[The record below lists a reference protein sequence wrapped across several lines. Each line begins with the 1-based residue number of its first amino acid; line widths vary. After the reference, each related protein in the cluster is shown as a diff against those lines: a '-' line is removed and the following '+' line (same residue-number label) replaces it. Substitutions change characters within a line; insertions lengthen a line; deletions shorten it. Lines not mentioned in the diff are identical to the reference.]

1 MNKPP
6 LISAILNNN
15 ISEVDFLIKAGANI
29 DQWYDGFTPIQYAIK
44 NRKTNVAK
52 LLVKNNANIRI
63 YDNINDSP
71 LKHIFMKYPE
81 TTSLSFL
88 KSFPS
93 VGVADDYNRDTALH
107 YAARRNYTK
116 CVEYL
121 IKNGADV
128 NYRNRQGQS
137 PVFLAVQYG
146 SKNSLELLCQNGAN
160 VNFID
165 SDNDKKFWSPIF
177 YALDR
182 SDYECSELLIRY
194 GADLNIVDRQKST
207 PIFYAMH
214 DTKLLDLLVKNG
226 ASLEFSNAYGRTP
239 IFDAVLSGS
248 HEQVELLLNQGVN
261 VDRTDNFRWTP
272 LLYAIKRGNERFI
285 SSLLEHCNNLDYKVE
300 IDDVTA
306 LSLAKRSKSPTI
318 RALVESKIEQ
328 KILSSDVYVDKSA
341 VSLCL

>member
-1 MNKPP
+1 MNKPQ
-6 LISAILNNN
+6 LISAILANNL
-15 ISEVDFLIKAGANI
+15 SEVDSLLKAGANI

-44 NRKTNVAK
+44 KEKINIAK
-52 LLVKNNANIRI
+52 LLVKNNANICI
-63 YDNINDSP
+63 YDNVNDSP
-71 LKHIFMKYPE
+71 LKHIFMKFKEP
-81 TTSLSFL
+81 TSLSFL

-93 VGVADDYNRDTALH
+93 VGVADNYNRDTALH

-128 NYRNRQGQS
+128 NHQNRQGQS

-146 SKNSLELLCQNGAN
+146 ATESLELLCQHGAN

-165 SDNDKKFWSPIF
+165 SENDKKFWSPIF
-177 YALDR
+177 YALAK
-182 SDYECSELLIRY
+182 SNYESAELLIHY

-214 DTKLLDLLVKNG
+214 DTKLLELLVKNG
-226 ASLEFSNAYGRTP
+226 ANLEFSNVYGRTP
-239 IFDAVLSGS
+239 LFDAVFTGNP
-248 HEQVELLLNQGVN
+248 HKVELLLNQGVN
-261 VDRTDNFRWTP
+261 VDHKDNFGWTP
-272 LLYAIKRGNERFI
+272 IFYAIEGGNERI
-285 SSLLEHCNNLDYKVE
+285 ITYLLEHCNNLDYKVE

-306 LSLAKRSKSPTI
+306 LSLAKRSKSPTV

-328 KILSSDVYVDKSA
+328 KILSTDVYADKSA